1 MLGAKAHFAE
11 LAPAKVGL
19 GPAGHEQVA
28 TKVADC
34 ECARATSQTSKLACS
49 LGDCRDTDA
58 AKRRRLSGSVRTR
71 QSRAHG
77 IMGKFKIPF
86 DLTIIRMKGIKQCM
100 A

>member
-1 MLGAKAHFAE
+1 MMIWLKVHFAE

-28 TKVADC
+28 TNVADC

-58 AKRRRLSGSVRTR
+58 AKRSRLRRSAGTR
-71 QSRAHG
+71 QSGALR
-77 IMGKFKIPF
+77 IIVRVKRPF
-86 DLTIIRMKGIKQCM
+86 DPNII
-100 A
+100 